1 MAIQRDGVVL
11 KYICRKLWQKNIG
24 VVIMKNYVQPEVF
37 FDKVTGIDVL
47 AASVVDL
54 TEKDEYIFGSSN
66 PWGAD

>member
-1 MAIQRDGVVL
+1 
-11 KYICRKLWQKNIG
+11 
-24 VVIMKNYVQPEVF
+24 MKNYVQPEVF

-54 TEKDEYIFGSSN
+54 TEKDEYILGSSN